1 MVKMETNKKYTHYEL
16 LEMLPDYV
24 FNRLKEDEVMI
35 FENSTTGYP
44 DIQQEIA
51 DVRAVFDR
59 VEKIDFDRIIDH
71 RTKNLSYKVNQRL
84 NKKKSMFGFS
94 GTIRYLVPTL
104 AVFILVFLYFQPGKF
119 KNLNNF
125 SEIAVAD
132 INTENPLL
140 VNNKDISYLLD
151 SGMDIMEVFD
161 ATNSLNSGSTGSHFI
176 DIPNSIVDDNN
187 LGDLND
193 ILMDEVFKHG
203 NEKTSMI
210 KIQNNDYD
218 NDIYDNLNELNE
230 DDIQE
235 LLKEIE
241 NAKIIS

>member
-1 MVKMETNKKYTHYEL
+1 METNKKYTHYEL
-16 LEMLPDYV
+16 LELLPDYV
-24 FNRLKEDEVMI
+24 FNRLKEEEVMI
-35 FENSTTGYP
+35 FEGSITEYP

-71 RTKNLSYKVNQRL
+71 KTKNLSYKVNQRL
-84 NKKKSMFGFS
+84 NKKKSMLGFS
-94 GTIRYLVPTL
+94 GTIRYLVPAL
-104 AVFILVFLYFQPGKF
+104 AMFILIFLYFQPGKF
-119 KNLNNF
+119 KNFNNI
-125 SEIAVAD
+125 SENAVAD

-140 VNNKDISYLLD
+140 INNKDISSLLD
-151 SGMDIMEVFD
+151 SGMDIMEALE
-161 ATNSLNSGSTGSHFI
+161 ATNSLTSGSTGSHFI
-176 DIPNSIVDDNN
+176 DIPNSVADDNN
-187 LGDLND
+187 LGELND
-193 ILMDEVFKHG
+193 ILMDEVFKQG

-218 NDIYDNLNELNE
+218 NDIYDNLNDLNE